1 MNIQHFR
8 VYENK
13 KNLEKISEKKI
24 MRKKFER
31 ERMREY
37 IYKFWG
43 WVVCLRG
50 PGLFQA

>member
-8 VYENK
+8 VHENK
-13 KNLEKISEKKI
+13 KILEKISEKNYE
-24 MRKKFER
+24 KKFER

-43 WVVCLRG
+43 WVVCRRG
-50 PGLFQA
+50 SGLFRA